1 MECPKGDSSA
11 EHRADRTGVVAF
23 LVALASLIW
32 LIIRSGP
39 KPSRL
44 AYPCQQA
51 ALATSSVLLPASLL
65 LAVHQLA
72 RLFHRKFRPGLQRS
86 LGITVL
92 VLLLVG
98 GVSSNSGRWAPAEVP
113 LGPVGRVFTDS
124 VGRDFFGAIPAA
136 ESLPSP
142 HRVVSVRDPQAT
154 SWDFSCTGT
163 GPCAVYYG
171 DDVYVNQDAV
181 DRMVAEG
188 LTRLTGASTVAD
200 AWQVLIPDYTTGR
213 TVAVKLNFNDSIMG
227 GGTSGYGDNDAYVDA
242 LPQIVNSLVE
252 GLLSFGFVENEI
264 WLVDA
269 SRYITDRFRSRIH
282 YPGVRYF
289 DHHGNGVDV
298 EVATFTQGVNVDFSA
313 SGYPGSHTVTDVL
326 VDADYVI
333 NLPIMKRHGGAG
345 ITLGIKNHLGS
356 IDGFYTGGHAMH
368 DYFYLSGS
376 SYASDRNPMVD
387 INTNPTIRD
396 KTVLVLGDALYGAWP
411 DNNEPPSRWSSFDYD
426 SPNMLFFGVDP
437 VATDSV
443 MHDWL
448 RRQGSFNSAAT
459 DVLLVAAAAGLGV
472 YEHWNNND
480 DREYQVID
488 YVEVDLAAAL
498 FTDDFEDGTTSRWS
512 ATFP

>member
-1 MECPKGDSSA
+1 
-11 EHRADRTGVVAF
+11 
-23 LVALASLIW
+23 
-32 LIIRSGP
+32 
-39 KPSRL
+39 
-44 AYPCQQA
+44 
-51 ALATSSVLLPASLL
+51 
-65 LAVHQLA
+65 
-72 RLFHRKFRPGLQRS
+72 
-86 LGITVL
+86 
-92 VLLLVG
+92 
-98 GVSSNSGRWAPAEVP
+98 
-113 LGPVGRVFTDS
+113 
-124 VGRDFFGAIPAA
+124 
-136 ESLPSP
+136 
-142 HRVVSVRDPQAT
+142 
-154 SWDFSCTGT
+154 
-163 GPCAVYYG
+163 
-171 DDVYVNQDAV
+171 
-181 DRMVAEG
+181 
-188 LTRLTGASTVAD
+188 
-200 AWQVLIPDYTTGR
+200 
-213 TVAVKLNFNDSIMG
+213 
-227 GGTSGYGDNDAYVDA
+227 
-242 LPQIVNSLVE
+242 
-252 GLLSFGFVENEI
+252 VENEI